1 MADAGTGLKNSQLP
15 QFNGKN
21 HNDWSIKMKALFASQ
36 GIWEL
41 VEIGYAE
48 PADATTLAALTVA
61 ERDQLKSDKKKDAK
75 ALFFL
80 FQSVHESVFPRIA
93 AATKSK
99 EAWDILEIAYQGMEK
114 IPLLSKHSRL
124 RCLSA
129 KEKAEAEQITEVVEE
144 AKTEADIILQAQA
157 EGAAIRTKMKVQANS
172 KLMDKGMTNPKSN
185 VIIVRNMGTMPMNV
199 GKNKMT

>member
-1 MADAGTGLKNSQLP
+1 
-15 QFNGKN
+15 
-21 HNDWSIKMKALFASQ
+21 
-36 GIWEL
+36 
-41 VEIGYAE
+41 
-48 PADATTLAALTVA
+48 
-61 ERDQLKSDKKKDAK
+61 
-75 ALFFL
+75 
-80 FQSVHESVFPRIA
+80 
-93 AATKSK
+93 
-99 EAWDILEIAYQGMEK
+99 
-114 IPLLSKHSRL
+114 LSKHSRL

-199 GKNKMT
+199 GENKMT